1 MRRPRIGLALGSGAA
16 RGWAHVG
23 VIKVLV
29 RAGFKPDLVCGTSIG
44 ALVGAAYAAGELE
57 RFEHW
62 LLGLRR
68 KDVLGLMDFGLNGG
82 MLKGDKLVAF
92 FRRNFL
98 DRDIH
103 ALDLPFAAV
112 ATGLHTGAEVWLREG
127 STIEAVRASIALPG
141 LFAPLLRDGL
151 TLVDGGLVNPVPV
164 SLGRAMG
171 ADLLVAVDLN
181 SDLLGRHRPQDPPA
195 DAAAAAGWLSDWRR
209 LLPER
214 LRGGGSDPADAPPAD
229 APPAGAQGRS
239 LRMPSSINVMAASIN
254 IMQVRISRSRMA
266 GDPPDVTVTPRLGHL
281 GLLDFHRAAE
291 AIEAGERAMESAL
304 PALQALCED

>member
-1 MRRPRIGLALGSGAA
+1 MKRRVGLALGSGAA

-29 RAGFKPDLVCGTSIG
+29 RAGIQPDLVCGTSIG

-57 RFEHW
+57 RFAHW

-98 DRDIH
+98 DRDSET
-103 ALDLPFAAV
+103 LDLPFAAV
-112 ATGLHTGAEVWLREG
+112 ATALHTGAEVWLREG
-127 STIEAVRASIALPG
+127 STVDAVRASIALPG
-141 LFAPLLRDGL
+141 LFAPQVREGL

-171 ADLLVAVDLN
+171 ADILVAVDLN
-181 SDLLGRHRPQDPPA
+181 SDLLGRHQPQDPPPSP
-195 DAAAAAGWLSDWRR
+195 GNWLPDWRR

-214 LRGGGSDPADAPPAD
+214 LRGPGVDGTAEGEAEAADAPVPTAR
-229 APPAGAQGRS
+229 A
-239 LRMPSSINVMAASIN
+239 LRMPSLIDVMAASIN

-291 AIEAGERAMESAL
+291 AIEAGERAMEAAL
-304 PALQALCED
+304 PALEALLA